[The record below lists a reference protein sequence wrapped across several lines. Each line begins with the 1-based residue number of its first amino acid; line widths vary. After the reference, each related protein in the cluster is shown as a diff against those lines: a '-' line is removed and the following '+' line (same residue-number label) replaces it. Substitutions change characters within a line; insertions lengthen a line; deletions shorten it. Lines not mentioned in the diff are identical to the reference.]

1 MRPLCTKLP
10 KMIGYAKQFDSFQKN
25 SFKVSDKKTVKK
37 SKSKYGKKFSISM
50 KKQFDSE
57 LVYGDNDKYIST
69 KIKSYGDQINT
80 NFQDKKIPKENSS

>member
-1 MRPLCTKLP
+1 ML
-10 KMIGYAKQFDSFQKN
+10 N
-25 SFKVSDKKTVKK
+25 SLIVLRKFLLRSVIKKTVKK

-69 KIKSYGDQINT
+69 KIKSYGDKINT